1 MNPARREMDSAAGSP
16 GKDECMVI
24 LPAIDLH
31 EGQCVRLNQGNYATA
46 EKVAES
52 PLKTVNAFEEAG
64 ARWLHVVDLDGA
76 KAAKPQNDNTIFDIV
91 KNTHMHVEVGGGIRD
106 MNTVE
111 YYLQNG
117 VSRIILGSAALRN
130 PEFVKE
136 AVQKYGKKIAV
147 GIDARDGKVAAE
159 GWLETSNVDYLDMAK
174 RMEEIGVRY
183 LIVTDI
189 SRDGMLNGPNLVMLD
204 KINNAV
210 SCNIIASG
218 GVSNLKDIIDLHE
231 LNLYGA
237 ICGKS
242 LYAGSLDLKTA
253 VLAAHRISGKHMHS
267 EEAMDD
273 FIEQYFQKGDLIPA
287 VVQEAATG
295 EILMLAYMNRESLKR
310 TFSTGYTWFFSRSRQ
325 TLWNKGAT
333 SGHVQKVVSIHAD
346 CDDDALVVKVIQ
358 TGNACHTGAHSC
370 FFKNIWNQ

>member
-1 MNPARREMDSAAGSP
+1 
-16 GKDECMVI
+16 MVI

-31 EGQCVRLNQGNYATA
+31 AGQCVRLHQGDYATA
-46 EKVAES
+46 EKVAEDAV
-52 PLKTVNAFEEAG
+52 KTAKSFEAAG
-64 ARWLHVVDLDGA
+64 ARWLHTVDLDGA
-76 KAAKPQNDNTIFDIV
+76 KYGKPLNDSTIFEIV
-91 KNTHMHVEVGGGIRD
+91 KNTDMHVEVGGGIRD
-106 MNTVE
+106 METVE
-111 YYLQNG
+111 HYLQRG
-117 VSRIILGSAALRN
+117 VSRIILGSAALRD
-130 PEFVKE
+130 PAFVKE

-147 GIDARDGKVAAE
+147 GIDARGGKVAAA
-159 GWLETSNVDYLDMAK
+159 GWLETSDVDYLDMAK

-189 SRDGMLNGPNLVMLD
+189 SKDGTLNGPNLDMLD
-204 KINNAV
+204 KINNSV

-218 GVSNLKDIIDLHE
+218 GVSNLKDIIDLYE

-242 LYAGSLDLKTA
+242 VYAGSLDLKTA
-253 VLAAHRISGKHMHS
+253 ILAAHRISGKHMHS

-287 VVQEAATG
+287 IVQEAATG
-295 EILMLAYMNRESLKR
+295 EVLMLAYMNRESLKR
-310 TFSTGYTWFFSRSRQ
+310 TFSTGYTWFYSRSRQ

-333 SGHVQKVVSIHAD
+333 SGHVQKIVSISAD
-346 CDDDALVVKVIQ
+346 CDDDALLVKVIQ